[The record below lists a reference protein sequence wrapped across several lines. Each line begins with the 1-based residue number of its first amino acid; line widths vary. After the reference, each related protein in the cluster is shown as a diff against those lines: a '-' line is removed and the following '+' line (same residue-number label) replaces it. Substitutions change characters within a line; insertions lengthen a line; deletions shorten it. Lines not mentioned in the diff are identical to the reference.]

1 MAPKRYGDDEDEA
14 PWLAEAAPAG
24 GRPTT
29 QVSRRSLFWTLV
41 TLLVL
46 AAIAAVGLVMLLSRQ
61 DGGSTAGYMNAEQ
74 APLIEAEPGPF
85 KVKPADPQGLE
96 VAGEGDVIYEA
107 GEGIDQGSVIDE
119 SARPEEPVGRPRDLL
134 PEGVPETT
142 PEPPRIVLPPPPA
155 PAATRPAT
163 TSAPAAGLP
172 QTTPVSPAKPAAIAP
187 ARSKPDAPKPQP
199 ATPPV
204 KIEPTASRKPGTVQ
218 LGAFSS
224 EEKANAAWVQL
235 SGRHGLSGK
244 KIIAVEQGGKTLY
257 RLRAASADT
266 AATCTKLKAA
276 GDACSPV
283 E

>member
-1 MAPKRYGDDEDEA
+1 MAPKRYQDEDEDA

-24 GRPTT
+24 GRATT
-29 QVSRRSLFWTLV
+29 KVSRRSLFWTLV

-46 AAIAAVGLVMLLSRQ
+46 AAVAAVGLVMLLSRQ

-85 KVKPADPQGLE
+85 KVKPLDPQGME

-119 SARPEEPVGRPRDLL
+119 TARPEEPIGRPRDIL
-134 PEGVPETT
+134 PEGIPETT

-155 PAATRPAT
+155 PTATRPAT
-163 TSAPAAGLP
+163 TAAPAANLP
-172 QTTPVSPAKPAAIAP
+172 QTTPVSPAKPLAVAP
-187 ARSKPDAPKPQP
+187 PRPKPEAPKPEP
-199 ATPPV
+199 AAAP
-204 KIEPTASRKPGTVQ
+204 KKAGTVQ

-224 EEKANAAWVQL
+224 AEKADAAWAQL
-235 SGRHGLSGK
+235 SGKHGLSGK